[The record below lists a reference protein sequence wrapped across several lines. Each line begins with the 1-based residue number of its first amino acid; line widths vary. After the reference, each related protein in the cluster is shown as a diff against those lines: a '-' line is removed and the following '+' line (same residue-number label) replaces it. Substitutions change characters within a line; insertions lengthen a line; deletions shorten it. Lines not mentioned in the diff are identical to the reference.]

1 MFELRRMEFFFY
13 MWKYTEEHARLYC
26 CISVETTFFL
36 IVMKT
41 ENFTYPEKE

>member
-1 MFELRRMEFFFY
+1 MFELRRMEFFL
-13 MWKYTEEHARLYC
+13 MWKYTEKHARLYC